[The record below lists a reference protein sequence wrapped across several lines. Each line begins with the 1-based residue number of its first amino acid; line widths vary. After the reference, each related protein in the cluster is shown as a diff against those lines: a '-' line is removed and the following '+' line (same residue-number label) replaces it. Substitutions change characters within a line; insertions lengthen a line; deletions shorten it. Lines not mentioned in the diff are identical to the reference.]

1 MYYNWRGFFMEND
14 KMPKEKPI
22 VCSVVTELQAAQ
34 VAKLCESYGIQ
45 AIIRMKPFVDIS
57 HLKKTVKA
65 KMKEKLYEPCPCGK
79 GKKFKF
85 CCYQK
90 EVDIKL

>member
-1 MYYNWRGFFMEND
+1 MEND
-14 KMPKEKPI
+14 KLPKEKPI

-34 VAKLCESYGIQ
+34 VAKLCENYGIQ
-45 AIIRMKPFVDIS
+45 AIIQIKPFVDIS
-57 HLKKTVKA
+57 ILKKTVKA

-79 GKKFKF
+79 GMKFKF

>member
-1 MYYNWRGFFMEND
+1 MEND

-34 VAKLCESYGIQ
+34 VAKLCESYDIQ

-85 CCYQK
+85 CCYQT

>member
-1 MYYNWRGFFMEND
+1 MEND

-22 VCSVVTELQAAQ
+22 VCSVVTELQAAK
-34 VAKLCESYGIQ
+34 VAKLCENYGIQ

-57 HLKKTVKA
+57 QLKKTVKT

-79 GKKFKF
+79 GMKFKF